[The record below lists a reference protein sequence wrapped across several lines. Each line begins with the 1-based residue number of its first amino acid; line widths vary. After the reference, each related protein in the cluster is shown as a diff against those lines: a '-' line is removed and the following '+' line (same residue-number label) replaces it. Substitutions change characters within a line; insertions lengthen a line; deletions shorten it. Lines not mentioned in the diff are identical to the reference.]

1 MRMRIA
7 QYNVE
12 NLFDRA
18 AVMNL
23 DDQAKA
29 KPILEAF
36 ADINEHLLKPVY
48 TAADKKAIVAA
59 LKVLG
64 LEKSDES
71 TFVVLRQNRGRLL
84 KRSKGQITITAAGRG
99 DWVGGVELKEAPVEE
114 TATRMT
120 AKVIDDVAAD
130 ILTIEETEGL
140 QTLRAFNRT
149 LLHKYHAEFDHLMSV
164 HGNDERP
171 IDVAL
176 LTRSGNVIE
185 SIVSH
190 VDDANN
196 GKRIFSRDCP
206 EYTIH
211 TGNHTILV
219 MVNHF
224 KSQGYGTPQK
234 NDAKRLEQAE
244 RVRAIYEQRKAEGFD
259 YIAITGDLNAPPTS
273 ASLAPLLANGS
284 DLRDVSAHPK
294 FVDDG
299 RGTYADGKKLD
310 YILLSPALYVKV
322 IGGGTFRKGMFNAPQ
337 HYSDI
342 KHPCDAASD
351 HAALFADVEL

>member
-1 MRMRIA
+1 MRIA
-7 QYNVE
+7 QFNVE

-23 DDQAKA
+23 DDPKQG

-48 TAADKKAIVAA
+48 NAADRAAIVAA

-64 LEKSDES
+64 LETSDES
-71 TFVVLRQNRGRLL
+71 TWAVLRQNHGRLL
-84 KRSKGQITITAAGRG
+84 KRSKGQITITAVGRE

-120 AKVIDDVAAD
+120 AKVIDEVGAD
-130 ILTIEETEGL
+130 ILGIEETEGL
-140 QTLRAFNRT
+140 DTLRGFNRT
-149 LLHKYHAEFDHLMSV
+149 LLHKVQAEYDHLMSV
-164 HGNDERP
+164 RGNDTRP

-176 LTRSGNVIE
+176 LTRNGKVIE

-190 VDDANN
+190 VDDAAG

-211 TGNHTILV
+211 AGAETILV

-224 KSQGYGTPQK
+224 KSQGYGK
-234 NDAKRLEQAE
+234 KADNDARRKAQAQ
-244 RVRAIYEQRKAEGFD
+244 RVREIYDARRADGFD
-259 YIAITGDLNAPPTS
+259 NIVILGDFNDVPSSDALS
-273 ASLAPLLANGS
+273 PLLANGS
-284 DLRDVSAHPK
+284 DLRDISAHPG

-310 YILLSPALYVKV
+310 YILFSPALFAK
-322 IGGGTFRKGMFNAPQ
+322 ITGGGTLRKGMWKAPQ
-337 HYSDI
+337 QYGEI
-342 KHPCDAASD
+342 KVQADAASD
-351 HAALFADVEL
+351 HAALFADLAL